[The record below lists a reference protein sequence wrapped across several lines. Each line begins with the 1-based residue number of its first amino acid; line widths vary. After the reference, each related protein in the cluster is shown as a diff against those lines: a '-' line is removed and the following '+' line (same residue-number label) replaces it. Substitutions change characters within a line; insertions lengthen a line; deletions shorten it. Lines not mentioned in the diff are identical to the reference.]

1 MGPGANIFTIKR
13 VESEKDLEVFID
25 DKLNFR
31 EHITKKVNIK
41 SNHIARGLNYWSYQH
56 WNTAGNVQ
64 T

>member
-31 EHITKKVNIK
+31 EHITKKVNIANRNLVIIFRSFTYMDK
-41 SNHIARGLNYWSYQH
+41 EMFFNLY
-56 WNTAGNVQ
+56 
-64 T
+64 